1 MVTAGQ
7 YIYYTQR
14 HLIRDEASQIA
25 NLTKETKQTILKNA
39 IKKQNKRKQKLLS
52 AGDLSESQKDILDDF
67 LNNNSKWVDELN
79 QVSLKDSSAEQ
90 SYPATYEAAM
100 TLYNNIKNKTITQKQ
115 FISQLNNFLNIVE
128 KEYLG
133 NNGILKDY
141 TNYVTKEFIN
151 NKRLGG
157 SKVNQKAKGSVSGRI
172 IESIVNKTRSKA
184 FRVGNYTEINSSS
197 KKLDSAL
204 LKLTALRAS
213 LGKSANFGGG
223 FSYIA
228 SKENSKE
235 YWDEVKRVTM
245 KLVGDFRALIGE
257 QGALQ
262 NIVGGSKKTRDL
274 FEKME
279 NELHVTLDSTHY
291 EKGIKDGV
299 SFTTSFKNDSRL
311 EEDLKKIIELEKA
324 KGSIYS
330 IFNTTSNQPKADISV
345 FGGDNSVTGKLGIS
359 VKDYEEY
366 IGKNGI
372 TGVKIDLQS
381 STPLLTL
388 MLRECEYSYD
398 DLITFIN
405 VGAARPVH
413 PAYHKPEIKYE
424 SALSNMWERI
434 KENIQYRATLSA
446 LAGFGGK
453 YEEVYY
459 LDFNNNVV
467 SVSDVLNHLLNTL
480 SYGSSIKF
488 SSVKGDGLDRATY
501 QKMNEANYVLGK
513 RNSANS
519 ESRSNA
525 TRTDAIAKLYKTKV
539 DIALNLTQIQALGF

>member
-14 HLIRDEASQIA
+14 HLIRDESSQIA

-366 IGKNGI
+366 VGKNGI

-413 PAYHKPEIKYE
+413 PAYHKPETKYE

-467 SVSDVLNHLLNTL
+467 SVSDVLDHLLNTL

-488 SSVKGDGLDRATY
+488 SSIKGDGLDRATY

-513 RNSANS
+513 RNSTNS
-519 ESRSNA
+519 EFRSNA

>member
-235 YWDEVKRVTM
+235 YWYEVKRVTM

-291 EKGIKDGV
+291 EKGVKDGV
-299 SFTTSFKNDSRL
+299 SFTTYFKNDSRL

-366 IGKNGI
+366 VAKNGI

-413 PAYHKPEIKYE
+413 PAYHKPETRYE

-467 SVSDVLNHLLNTL
+467 SVSDVLDHLLNTL

-488 SSVKGDGLDRATY
+488 SLIKGDGLDRATY
-501 QKMNEANYVLGK
+501 QKINEANYVLGK
-513 RNSANS
+513 RNSPNS

-539 DIALNLTQIQALGF
+539 DIALNLTQIQALDF

>member
-14 HLIRDEASQIA
+14 HLIRDEASQIVS
-25 NLTKETKQTILKNA
+25 LTKETKQGILKNA

-52 AGDLSESQKDILDDF
+52 AGDLSDSQRDILDDF

-100 TLYNNIKNKTITQKQ
+100 MLYNNISKKTITQKQ
-115 FISQLNNFLNIVE
+115 FISQLNNFLNVVE

-157 SKVNQKAKGSVSGRI
+157 PKINQKAGGSVSGRI

-184 FRVGNYTEINSSS
+184 FKVSNYTEINSSS

-204 LKLTALRAS
+204 LKLTALKAA

-228 SKENSKE
+228 SKKDSKE
-235 YWDEVKRVTM
+235 YWDEVKQVTM
-245 KLVGDFRALIGE
+245 KLVGDFRALVGE

-262 NIVGGSKKTRDL
+262 NIVKGSEKTKNL

-279 NELHVTLDSTHY
+279 NELHMTLDSTHY
-291 EKGIKDGV
+291 EKGVKDGV
-299 SFTTSFKNDSRL
+299 FFTSFLKEDPRL
-311 EEDLKKIIELEKA
+311 KEDLEKIVELEKA

-330 IFNTTSNQPKADISV
+330 IFNTTSNQPKADISI
-345 FGGDNSVTGKLGIS
+345 FGGNNSVTGKLGIS

-366 IGKNGI
+366 VGKDGL
-372 TGVKIDLQS
+372 TKVKIDLQS

-398 DLITFIN
+398 DLTTFIN
-405 VGAARPVH
+405 IGAARPVH
-413 PAYHKPEIKYE
+413 PAYHRPETRYE
-424 SALSNMWERI
+424 NALSNMWEKI

-459 LDFNNNVV
+459 LDFNNNVI
-467 SVSDVLNHLLNTL
+467 SVSDVLDHLLNTL

-488 SSVKGDGLDRATY
+488 SSVKGDGLDRAVY

>member
-14 HLIRDEASQIA
+14 HLIRDESSQIA

-262 NIVGGSKKTRDL
+262 NIVGSSKKTRDL
-274 FEKME
+274 FKKME
-279 NELHVTLDSTHY
+279 NDLHVTLDSTHY
-291 EKGIKDGV
+291 EKGAKDGI

-366 IGKNGI
+366 VGKNGI

-413 PAYHKPEIKYE
+413 PAYHRPETRYE

>member
-7 YIYYTQR
+7 YVYYTQR

-291 EKGIKDGV
+291 EKGVKDGV

-366 IGKNGI
+366 VGKNGI

-413 PAYHKPEIKYE
+413 PAYHRPETKYE

-501 QKMNEANYVLGK
+501 QKINEANYVLGK

-539 DIALNLTQIQALGF
+539 DIALNLTQIQALVF

>member
-25 NLTKETKQTILKNA
+25 NLTKETKQGILKNA

-52 AGDLSESQKDILDDF
+52 AGDLSDSQKDILDDF

-100 TLYNNIKNKTITQKQ
+100 TLYNNISKKTITQKQ
-115 FISQLNNFLNIVE
+115 FISQLNNFLNVVE

-157 SKVNQKAKGSVSGRI
+157 PKINQKAGGSVSGRI

-184 FRVGNYTEINSSS
+184 FKVSNYTEINSSS

-204 LKLTALRAS
+204 LKLTALKAA

-228 SKENSKE
+228 SKKDSKE
-235 YWDEVKRVTM
+235 YWDEVKQVTM
-245 KLVGDFRALIGE
+245 KLVGDFRALVGE

-262 NIVGGSKKTRDL
+262 NIVKGSEKTKNL

-279 NELHVTLDSTHY
+279 NELHMTLDSTHY
-291 EKGIKDGV
+291 EKGVKDGV
-299 SFTTSFKNDSRL
+299 FFTSFLKEDPRL
-311 EEDLKKIIELEKA
+311 KEDLEKIVELEKA

-330 IFNTTSNQPKADISV
+330 VFNTTSNQPKADISI
-345 FGGDNSVTGKLGIS
+345 FGGNNSVTGKLGIS

-366 IGKNGI
+366 VGKDGL
-372 TGVKIDLQS
+372 TKVKIDLQS

-398 DLITFIN
+398 DLTTFIN
-405 VGAARPVH
+405 IGAARPVH
-413 PAYHKPEIKYE
+413 PAYHRPETRYE
-424 SALSNMWERI
+424 NALSNMWEKI

-459 LDFNNNVV
+459 LDFNNNVI
-467 SVSDVLNHLLNTL
+467 SVSDVLDHLLNTL

-488 SSVKGDGLDRATY
+488 SSVKGDGLDRAVY

>member
-25 NLTKETKQTILKNA
+25 SLTKETKQGILKNA

-52 AGDLSESQKDILDDF
+52 AGDLSDSQRDILDDF

-100 TLYNNIKNKTITQKQ
+100 MLYNNISKKTITQKQ
-115 FISQLNNFLNIVE
+115 FISQLNNFLNVVE

-157 SKVNQKAKGSVSGRI
+157 PKINQKAGGSVSGRI

-184 FRVGNYTEINSSS
+184 FKVSNYTEINSSS

-204 LKLTALRAS
+204 LKLTALKAA

-228 SKENSKE
+228 SKKDSKE
-235 YWDEVKRVTM
+235 YWDEVKQVTM
-245 KLVGDFRALIGE
+245 KLVGDFRALVGE

-262 NIVGGSKKTRDL
+262 NIMKGSEKTKNL

-279 NELHVTLDSTHY
+279 NELHMTLDSTHY
-291 EKGIKDGV
+291 EKGVKDGV
-299 SFTTSFKNDSRL
+299 FFTSFLKEDPRL
-311 EEDLKKIIELEKA
+311 KEDLEKIVELEKA

-330 IFNTTSNQPKADISV
+330 IFNTTSNQPKADISI
-345 FGGDNSVTGKLGIS
+345 FGGNNSVTGKLGIS

-366 IGKNGI
+366 VGKDGL
-372 TGVKIDLQS
+372 TKVKIDLQS

-398 DLITFIN
+398 DLTTFIN
-405 VGAARPVH
+405 IGAVRPVH
-413 PAYHKPEIKYE
+413 PAYHRPETRYE
-424 SALSNMWERI
+424 NALSNMWEKI

-459 LDFNNNVV
+459 LDFNNNVI
-467 SVSDVLNHLLNTL
+467 SVSDVLDHLLNTL

-488 SSVKGDGLDRATY
+488 SSVKGDGLDRAVY

-519 ESRSNA
+519 ESRSSA

>member
-291 EKGIKDGV
+291 EKGVKDGV

-366 IGKNGI
+366 VGKNGI

-413 PAYHKPEIKYE
+413 PAYHKSETRYE

>member
-25 NLTKETKQTILKNA
+25 NLTKETKQGILKNA

-52 AGDLSESQKDILDDF
+52 VGDLSDSQKDILDDF

-100 TLYNNIKNKTITQKQ
+100 TLYNNISKKTITQKQ
-115 FISQLNNFLNIVE
+115 FISQLNNFLNVVE

-157 SKVNQKAKGSVSGRI
+157 PKINQKAGGSVSGRI

-184 FRVGNYTEINSSS
+184 FKVSNYTEINSSS

-204 LKLTALRAS
+204 LKLTALKAA

-228 SKENSKE
+228 SKKDSKE
-235 YWDEVKRVTM
+235 YWDEVKQVTM
-245 KLVGDFRALIGE
+245 KLVGDFRALVGE

-262 NIVGGSKKTRDL
+262 NIVKGSEKTKNL

-279 NELHVTLDSTHY
+279 NELHMTLDSTHY
-291 EKGIKDGV
+291 EKGVKDGV
-299 SFTTSFKNDSRL
+299 FFTSFLKEDPRL
-311 EEDLKKIIELEKA
+311 KEDLEKIVELEKA

-330 IFNTTSNQPKADISV
+330 VFNTTSNQPKADISI
-345 FGGDNSVTGKLGIS
+345 FGGNNSVTGKLGIS

-366 IGKNGI
+366 VGKDGL
-372 TGVKIDLQS
+372 TKVKIDLQS

-398 DLITFIN
+398 DLTTFIN
-405 VGAARPVH
+405 IGAARPVH
-413 PAYHKPEIKYE
+413 PAYHRPETRYE
-424 SALSNMWERI
+424 NALSNMWEKI

-459 LDFNNNVV
+459 LDFNNNVI
-467 SVSDVLNHLLNTL
+467 SVSDVLDHLLNTL

-488 SSVKGDGLDRATY
+488 SSVKGDGLDRAVY

>member
-14 HLIRDEASQIA
+14 HLIRDEASQIVS
-25 NLTKETKQTILKNA
+25 LTKETKQGILKNA

-52 AGDLSESQKDILDDF
+52 AGDLSDSQRDILDDF

-100 TLYNNIKNKTITQKQ
+100 MLYNNISKKTITQKQ
-115 FISQLNNFLNIVE
+115 FISQLNNFLNVVE

-157 SKVNQKAKGSVSGRI
+157 PKINQKAGGSVSGRI

-184 FRVGNYTEINSSS
+184 FKVSNYTEINSSS

-204 LKLTALRAS
+204 LKLTALKAA

-228 SKENSKE
+228 SKKDSKE
-235 YWDEVKRVTM
+235 YWDEVKQVTM
-245 KLVGDFRALIGE
+245 KLVGDFRALVGE

-262 NIVGGSKKTRDL
+262 NIVKGSEKTKNL

-279 NELHVTLDSTHY
+279 NELHMTLDSTHY
-291 EKGIKDGV
+291 EKGVKDGV
-299 SFTTSFKNDSRL
+299 FFTSFLKEDPRL
-311 EEDLKKIIELEKA
+311 KEDLEKIVELEKA

-330 IFNTTSNQPKADISV
+330 IFNTTSNQPKADISI
-345 FGGDNSVTGKLGIS
+345 FGGNNSVTGKLGIS

-366 IGKNGI
+366 VGKDGL
-372 TGVKIDLQS
+372 TKVKIDLQS

-398 DLITFIN
+398 DLTTFIN
-405 VGAARPVH
+405 IGAARPVH
-413 PAYHKPEIKYE
+413 PAYHRPETRYE
-424 SALSNMWERI
+424 NALSNMWEKI

-459 LDFNNNVV
+459 LDFNNNVI
-467 SVSDVLNHLLNTL
+467 SVSDVLDHLLNTL

-488 SSVKGDGLDRATY
+488 SSVKGDGLDRAVY

-519 ESRSNA
+519 ESRSSA

>member
-14 HLIRDEASQIA
+14 HLIRNEASQIA

-52 AGDLSESQKDILDDF
+52 AEDLSESQKDILDDF

-184 FRVGNYTEINSSS
+184 FRVSDYTEINSSS

-204 LKLTALRAS
+204 LKLAALRAS

-291 EKGIKDGV
+291 EKGVKDGV

-366 IGKNGI
+366 VGKNGI

-405 VGAARPVH
+405 IGAARPVH
-413 PAYHKPEIKYE
+413 PAYHKQETRYE

-513 RNSANS
+513 RNSTNS

>member
-25 NLTKETKQTILKNA
+25 SLTKETKQGILKNA

-100 TLYNNIKNKTITQKQ
+100 TLYNNINKKTITQKQ
-115 FISQLNNFLNIVE
+115 FISQLNNFLNVVE

-157 SKVNQKAKGSVSGRI
+157 PKINQKAGGSVSGRI

-184 FRVGNYTEINSSS
+184 FKVSNYTEINSSS

-204 LKLTALRAS
+204 LKLTALKAA

-228 SKENSKE
+228 SKKDSKE
-235 YWDEVKRVTM
+235 YWNEVKQVTM
-245 KLVGDFRALIGE
+245 KLVGDFRALVGE

-262 NIVGGSKKTRDL
+262 NIVEGSEKTKNL

-279 NELHVTLDSTHY
+279 NELHMTLDSTHY
-291 EKGIKDGV
+291 EKGVKDGV
-299 SFTTSFKNDSRL
+299 FFTSFLKEDPRL
-311 EEDLKKIIELEKA
+311 KEDLEKIVELEKA

-330 IFNTTSNQPKADISV
+330 VFNTTSNQPKADISI
-345 FGGDNSVTGKLGIS
+345 FGGNNSVTGKLGIS

-366 IGKNGI
+366 VGKDGI
-372 TGVKIDLQS
+372 TKVKIDLQS

-398 DLITFIN
+398 DLTTFIN

-413 PAYHKPEIKYE
+413 PAYHRQETRYE
-424 SALSNMWERI
+424 NALSNMWERI

-467 SVSDVLNHLLNTL
+467 SISDVLDHLLNTL

-488 SSVKGDGLDRATY
+488 SSVKGDGFDRAVY
-501 QKMNEANYVLGK
+501 QKINEANYVLGK
-513 RNSANS
+513 RNSVNS